1 MRENSISNISIF
13 DFIDDIDAFIDE
25 WYEFHEET
33 YQDSIPLNSFLP
45 FHKMEY
51 LRLNFNALPI
61 LEESTIESLSININ
75 EVLESINEKM
85 AIDLTSPNFLPV
97 AFSSINAFG
106 SQFGDDNSFKDAA

>member
-45 FHKMEY
+45 FDKMEY
-51 LRLNFNALPI
+51 LRLNFNTLRMV
-61 LEESTIESLSININ
+61 EESTIESLSININ
-75 EVLESINEKM
+75 EVLESINEKNNNG
-85 AIDLTSPNFLPV
+85 IFFDKPDLEVIKRLDK
-97 AFSSINAFG
+97 IFG
-106 SQFGDDNSFKDAA
+106 GNNNEL